1 MKNRNLRSACSGLAA
16 EARRSIAFFEPRQL
30 PMNRQNAFAVLLPL
44 VAVALCFAQARSSD
58 GKPYR
63 SRTDRFQ
70 ITLPAKWSVSE
81 GGDVTVKAVNDR
93 GASIN
98 VTVSPYN
105 GPEPTPRDLNQMLE
119 MGAAQTKREYRGA
132 VILEKGLR
140 FLSGKRGPYQKYRV
154 TYTAG
159 GYSITNIVTNY
170 TVFKNARVYTITTSA
185 PLNEY
190 ADVEPLLGA
199 SVRSFTVLP

>member
-1 MKNRNLRSACSGLAA
+1 
-16 EARRSIAFFEPRQL
+16 
-30 PMNRQNAFAVLLPL
+30 MNRRNACALLLPL
-44 VAVALCFAQARSSD
+44 MTVTFCFAQTRSR
-58 GKPYR
+58 GGNTYR

-70 ITLPAKWSVSE
+70 ITLPSEWTVSE
-81 GGDVTVKAVNDR
+81 GDDVTVKAVNNQ

-98 VTVSPYN
+98 VAVTPYN
-105 GPEPTPRDLNQMLE
+105 GPEPTLRELNQMLE
-119 MGAAQTKREYRGA
+119 LGAAQTKRENPTA

-140 FLSGKRGPYQKYRV
+140 LLSGKRGPYQKFRV

-159 GYSITNIVTNY
+159 TQSATNITANY

-190 ADVEPLLGA
+190 GDIEPLLTA
-199 SVRSFTVLP
+199 AIRSFTVLP

>member
-1 MKNRNLRSACSGLAA
+1 
-16 EARRSIAFFEPRQL
+16 
-30 PMNRQNAFAVLLPL
+30 MNRRNAFAVLLPL
-44 VAVALCFAQARSSD
+44 VTVALCFAQTRSSAD
-58 GKPYR
+58 NTYR

-70 ITLPAKWSVSE
+70 ITLPAQWTVSE
-81 GGDVTVKAVNDR
+81 GGDTTVKAVNNR

-98 VTVSPYN
+98 VVVSPYK

-119 MGAAQTKREYRGA
+119 MGAAQTKREYPGA

-140 FLSGKRGPYQKYRV
+140 LLSGKRGPYQKYRV
-154 TYTAG
+154 TYTGG
-159 GYSITNIVTNY
+159 GYSITNITTNY

-190 ADVEPLLGA
+190 ADVEPLLAA
-199 SVRSFTVLP
+199 SIRSFTVLP

>member
-1 MKNRNLRSACSGLAA
+1 
-16 EARRSIAFFEPRQL
+16 
-30 PMNRQNAFAVLLPL
+30 MNRQNAFAVLLPL
-44 VAVALCFAQARSSD
+44 VTVALCFAQTRSSA
-58 GKPYR
+58 GNTYR

-70 ITLPAKWSVSE
+70 ITLPAKWPVSE
-81 GGDVTVKAVNDR
+81 GGDVTVKAVNNR

-98 VTVSPYN
+98 VAVSPYN
-105 GPEPTPRDLNQMLE
+105 GPEPTLRELNQMLE
-119 MGAAQTKREYRGA
+119 LGAAQTKRENPTA

-140 FLSGKRGPYQKYRV
+140 LLSGKRGPYQKFRV

-159 GYSITNIVTNY
+159 TQSATNITANY

-190 ADVEPLLGA
+190 ADVEPLLAA
-199 SVRSFTVLP
+199 SVRSFNVLP